1 MRDQKTGAYIA
12 DNVTI
17 LGDVVLEKD
26 CSIWFG
32 SVLRGDRG
40 TIRVCEGA
48 NIQDNSVLHEQTT
61 VGRYSTVGHSAIL
74 HGCTIGDN
82 CLVGMGAIVLDEA
95 VIGDN
100 CLIGAGSLVTGRTV
114 IPPNSLV
121 LGNPAKVVKTLT
133 EKQIEGLR
141 ENARV
146 YIRLA
151 REELA

>member
-1 MRDQKTGAYIA
+1 MKDPKTGAYIA
-12 DNVTI
+12 ENVTI
-17 LGDVVLEKD
+17 LGDVVLEKE

-40 TIRVCEGA
+40 TIHVCEGA
-48 NIQDNSVLHEQTT
+48 NIQDNCVLHEKTT
-61 VGRYSTVGHSAIL
+61 VGKYSTVGHSAIL

-82 CLVGMGAIVLDEA
+82 CLVGMGAIVLDDA

-100 CLIGAGSLVTGRTV
+100 CLIGAGSLVTGRTQ
-114 IPPNSLV
+114 IPAGSLV
-121 LGNPAKVVKTLT
+121 LGNPAKVIKPLS
-133 EKQIEGLR
+133 EKQIEDMR

-146 YIRLA
+146 YLKLA